1 MPLER
6 DQKVMPADD
15 SFQFN
20 NNVRWNAGQNF
31 NNPVLNNNLFLF
43 FSIGFYIRYRFRF
56 FV

>member
-31 NNPVLNNNLFLF
+31 NNPVINNNLFLF

-56 FV
+56 FL